1 MTSIELTKAQGGQ
14 NHLLG
19 GGGRGEMPL
28 NEPKK
33 IPVLHFTV

>member
-1 MTSIELTKAQGGQ
+1 MTSTELTRAQGGQ
-14 NHLLG
+14 NHLQG
-19 GGGRGEMPL
+19 GEMPL